1 MKKWLL
7 LVVLLIG
14 FTCPPSQAL
23 AVETQT
29 SGEISFEVEQPVN
42 QPSQEQIK
50 PKQQVNVP
58 PPTKE
63 DQLPALGMIDPTACE
78 LNRATTGVADA
89 TDFADKTI

>member
-29 SGEISFEVEQPVN
+29 SGEISFFEVEQPVN
-42 QPSQEQIK
+42 QPSPAKATGER
-50 PKQQVNVP
+50 
-58 PPTKE
+58 TTT
-63 DQLPALGMIDPTACE
+63 DQRRPATGIGNDDPTACE
-78 LNRATTGVADA
+78 FNRATTGVADA
-89 TDFADKTI
+89 TDFVDKTI